1 MPENYSFDDQ
11 CYELAR
17 HFFPNA
23 SEEKLNEVA
32 QAIQDTIETFPDE
45 ED

>member
-1 MPENYSFDDQ
+1 MPENYTFDDQ
-11 CYELAR
+11 CYELAQ

-23 SEEKLNEVA
+23 TEEKLNEVA
-32 QAIQDTIETFPDE
+32 QAIQDTVETFDE